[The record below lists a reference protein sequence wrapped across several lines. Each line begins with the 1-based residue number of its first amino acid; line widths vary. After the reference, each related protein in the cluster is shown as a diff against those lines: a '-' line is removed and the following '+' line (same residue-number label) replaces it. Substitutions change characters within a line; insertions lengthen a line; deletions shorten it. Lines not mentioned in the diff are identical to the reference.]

1 VRRLQAAG
9 SPPDNEAHPVVEV
22 KKDKK
27 GKKK

>member
-1 VRRLQAAG
+1 VRRIQAAG
-9 SPPDNEAHPVVEV
+9 SAPDAEAHPVVEV